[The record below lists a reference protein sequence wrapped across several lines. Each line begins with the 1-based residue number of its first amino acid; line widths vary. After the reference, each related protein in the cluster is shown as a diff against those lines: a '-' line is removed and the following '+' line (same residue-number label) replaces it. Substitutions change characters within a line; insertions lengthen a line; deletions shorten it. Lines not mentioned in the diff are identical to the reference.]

1 MKVDE
6 GIVRRGLTISTV
18 APAVLYALTIPWVMS
33 GLVWALTFVGMLEW
47 TAMKRH
53 LKVALLF
60 ADRDGVLSRLEYP
73 VPAAKTNLFIVVK
86 CLACSAVTLGAVYGQ
101 DQFHLGMCL
110 YFLFWVI
117 FTLMAQ
123 NKAETNAAGAQK
135 KRIGSPS
142 APSANSAAVFNQ
154 MELTVIA
161 EKFTTELFLSFCLEY
176 FGFVWVTGLSHSLL
190 MYQIPEYGH
199 LCVVM
204 VLVAN
209 WANDIAALIIG
220 RSLKGRTRALYPKIS
235 PNKSVEGA
243 VAGVVFNGI
252 VAAVIM
258 SVFGSHLDFLGAPVC
273 PLFFVVGCVFGVL
286 GVIGDLLQSLFKR
299 TALLK
304 DTGTVF
310 PGHGGVLDRVD
321 GLLVVFPAAYWMLW
335 IFLKFKQS
343 YFF

>member
-1 MKVDE
+1 M
-6 GIVRRGLTISTV
+6 
-18 APAVLYALTIPWVMS
+18 
-33 GLVWALTFVGMLEW
+33 WALTFVGMLEW

-53 LKVALLF
+53 LKVALLS
-60 ADRDGVLSRLEYP
+60 ADRDGILSRLEYP
-73 VPAAKTNLFIVVK
+73 VPVAKTNLFIFVK
-86 CLACSAVTLGAVYGQ
+86 CLACSAVTIGAAYGQ
-101 DQFHLGMCL
+101 EQFHLGMSL

-123 NKAETNAAGAQK
+123 NKAETNAESAQK
-135 KRIGSPS
+135 KIGSPS
-142 APSANSAAVFNQ
+142 APSANSAIVFHQ

-190 MYQIPEYGH
+190 MNQIPEYGH
-199 LCVVM
+199 LCVLM
-204 VLVAN
+204 VLVSN
-209 WANDIAALIIG
+209 WSNDIAALIVG

-243 VAGVVFNGI
+243 IAGVLFNGV
-252 VAAVIM
+252 VAAAIM
-258 SVFGSHLDFLGAPVC
+258 WAFGSELDFRGVPVV
-273 PLFFVVGCVFGVL
+273 PLFFVIGSLLGVL

-299 TALLK
+299 TAQLK

-335 IFLKFKQS
+335 IFLS
-343 YFF
+343 STAS